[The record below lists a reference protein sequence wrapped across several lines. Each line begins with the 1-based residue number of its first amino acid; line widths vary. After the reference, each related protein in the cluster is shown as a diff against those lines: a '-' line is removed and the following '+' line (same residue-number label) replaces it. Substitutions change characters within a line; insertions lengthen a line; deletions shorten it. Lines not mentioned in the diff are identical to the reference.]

1 MEVSNCAIE
10 QQQSN
15 IDDDDLPEM
24 TEEKKAMIKKIDD
37 ILSEYYLNGVQKF
50 AA

>member
-1 MEVSNCAIE
+1 
-10 QQQSN
+10 
-15 IDDDDLPEM
+15 M

-50 AA
+50 AAQNFIQYKMIEP